1 MSKTSSHPWAF
12 RPRFRRH
19 AFGWRSQP
27 AIQRVREAVS
37 EIKRVARKDRAL
49 AAEGAVLFLE
59 RLSPAIEQVDSSSG
73 AIGTAVNKAITDL
86 AAVIAA
92 APVDEATRHSWLER
106 LWQACQDDDIPYL
119 EQLGYHWG
127 ELCVSQALASHWAD
141 ELLGTCRLAWS
152 PDPTLRGFF
161 KGTTHCLSALL
172 IAQRYDDLLELLEMA
187 PYDLWHYRQFGVR
200 ALAALGRKTEAIRYA
215 EAGKDAYQNPG
226 AVAQA
231 CEEILLSSGLVDEA
245 YRRYGL
251 LANRAG
257 TYLAWYRAVAKK
269 YPHVRP
275 AQVLDDLVAFT
286 PGEEGKWFAAAKDA
300 GLFDEALALAQRSPC
315 APQTLTRAA
324 RDFAGQNPGFA
335 LGAGMAALHWLVE
348 GYGYDVTAGDVLEA
362 YTHTLEA
369 AERQGCVETTRQRI
383 RDLVA
388 TEAGD
393 NRFVTRVLE
402 PQLGLA

>member
-1 MSKTSSHPWAF
+1 MSKSSSHAWVF

-37 EIKRVARKDRAL
+37 EIKRVARKDKVSG
-49 AAEGAVLFLE
+49 AEGAVLFLE

-73 AIGTAVNKAITDL
+73 AIGTAVNKAIADL
-86 AAVIAA
+86 AAVIAV
-92 APVDEATRHSWLER
+92 APVDQATRQAWLER

-119 EQLGYHWG
+119 EQLGDHWG
-127 ELCVSQALASHWAD
+127 ELCVSQAIASHWAD
-141 ELLGTCRLAWS
+141 ELLGTCKLAWS
-152 PDPTLRGFF
+152 PDPALHGFF

-172 IAQRYDDLLELLEMA
+172 AAQRYEDLLELLAMA
-187 PYDLWHYRQFGVR
+187 PYDFWHYRQFGVR
-200 ALAALGRKTEAIRYA
+200 ALAALGRKSEAIRYA

-231 CEEILLSSGLVDEA
+231 CEAILLSSGLVDEA

-257 TYLAWYRAVAKK
+257 TYVAWYRAVAKK

-275 AQVLDDLVAFT
+275 AQILDDLVAYT

-300 GLFDEALALAQRSPC
+300 GLFDEAIALAQSSPC
-315 APQTLTRAA
+315 APQTLARAA
-324 RDFAGQNPGFA
+324 RDFAERNPPFA

-348 GYGYDVTAGDVLEA
+348 GYGYDVTAGDVLAA

-369 AERQGCVETTRQRI
+369 AERLDCAEPTRQRI

-388 TEAGD
+388 TETGSE
-393 NRFVTRVLE
+393 RFVTRVLGHR
-402 PQLGLA
+402 LGLG